1 MSNCT
6 PKSNKLGK
14 HLVLFFFNLYTK
26 TEKKKEVADTNEW
39 DSCNKSTAGGQ
50 NHDSVLRSEK
60 ALWHL
65 WGVSLPRGT
74 VPL

>member
-1 MSNCT
+1 
-6 PKSNKLGK
+6 
-14 HLVLFFFNLYTK
+14 VLLKNYIQK

-65 WGVSLPRGT
+65 WGVSLPCGT